1 MLREAVQKL
10 QLQESQAAT
19 SASSESFPIPQ
30 CDANGSVTAP
40 MAESVDTSS
49 DKVAGNGGIMSE
61 MFDQNQNALQKG
73 QITDHS
79 NSTGGDYNSLSHV
92 EQKIE
97 DSQVAAAK
105 LALTVRVVH
114 KERVSSRVTLG

>member
-61 MFDQNQNALQKG
+61 VFDENALQKG

-97 DSQVAAAK
+97 DSQVAAA
-105 LALTVRVVH
+105 
-114 KERVSSRVTLG
+114 TLR